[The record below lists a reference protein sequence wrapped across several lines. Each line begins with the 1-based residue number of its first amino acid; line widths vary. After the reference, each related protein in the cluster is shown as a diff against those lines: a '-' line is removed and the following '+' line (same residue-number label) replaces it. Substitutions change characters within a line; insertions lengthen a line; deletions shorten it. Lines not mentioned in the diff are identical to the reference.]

1 MGKKFEQLIYIPLLL
16 MLFSAAARAQP
27 YKRLTVDD
35 FRGIPGPANS
45 AVVAK
50 TNCTI
55 EYRYSARP
63 ENDYYI
69 LSFTITLTM
78 NRDKSWMDL
87 RRLPNAAAVAGILK
101 HEQGHYDISYMEQ
114 QELLRTVSHTV
125 FRDNYNQV
133 AIAIFDRIDAKYKQL
148 NQDYD
153 DDTQN
158 SVNRV
163 QQHSWDVYFARTLQ
177 SLLGDN
183 YYAAADR

>member
-1 MGKKFEQLIYIPLLL
+1 MGKKFGRLICIPLLL
-16 MLFSAAARAQP
+16 IFLSAAARAQP

-45 AVVAK
+45 VVVAK

-69 LSFTITLTM
+69 LNFTITLTM
-78 NRDKSWMDL
+78 NRDRSWMDR
-87 RRLPNAAAVAGILK
+87 RRLPNAAAVAEILK

-125 FRDNYNQV
+125 FRDDYQQAAN
-133 AIAIFDRIDAKYKQL
+133 AIFERIDAKYKQL
-148 NQDYD
+148 NLDYD
-153 DDTQN
+153 NDTQN

-163 QQHSWDVYFARTLQ
+163 QQHSWDVYFARTLR

-183 YYAAADR
+183 YYAAAAR